1 VAARTLTATAGIN
14 TLTLG
19 RLAAKKKLRRGSY
32 RITVSATGA
41 TKKTIAFKIRASR
54 ASAQP

>member
-19 RLAAKKKLRRGSY
+19 RLAAKKKLPRGSY

-41 TKKTIAFKIRASR
+41 AKKTVAFKIRASR